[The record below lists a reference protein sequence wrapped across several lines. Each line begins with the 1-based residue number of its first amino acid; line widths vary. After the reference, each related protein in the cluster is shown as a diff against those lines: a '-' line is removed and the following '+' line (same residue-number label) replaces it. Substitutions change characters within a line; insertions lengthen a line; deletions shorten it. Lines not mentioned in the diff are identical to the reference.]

1 MSDELTNLTDMVNN
15 PQEPMIAPADIGLM
29 RVKTANEWME
39 EAASRPDPRPLWD
52 CLWNEGEVCCLFAD
66 SNLGKSLYAVQ
77 IANEIAK
84 TEKVVYFDFELSDK
98 QFQLRY
104 TDKQTNTLYQFPD
117 NFLRSEMNV
126 EQYCEGDF
134 EDEVL
139 KSIEQLAIQ
148 LSVKVLIIDN
158 LTWLCNTSEKGDSAG
173 ILMQNLMTLKKRHGW
188 SILVI
193 AHTPKRSLSSPIT
206 QNDLAGSKKLFNFF
220 DSVFAIGQSAQD
232 TELKYIKQLK
242 VRAGAFKYNAD
253 NVMSV
258 EIINDGAFTKFRTIG
273 YGAERKHL
281 QDLSDKDRDTQAQ
294 QVRELQA
301 KGKTY
306 REIGQELGISAA
318 KVCRLLK

>member
-15 PQEPMIAPADIGLM
+15 PQEPMNAPTDIGLM
-29 RVKTANEWME
+29 RVKTANEWMA

-84 TEKVVYFDFELSDK
+84 TEKIVYFDFELSDK

-104 TDKQTNTLYQFPD
+104 TDKKTNTLYQFPD

-258 EIINDGAFTKFRTIG
+258 EIVNERAFTQFRIVG

>member
-1 MSDELTNLTDMVNN
+1 MSDELTNLSDMVKN
-15 PQEPMIAPADIGLM
+15 PQEPINDPTEIGLM
-29 RVKTANEWME
+29 RVKTANEWMA

-84 TEKVVYFDFELSDK
+84 SEKVVYFDFELSDK

-104 TDKQTNTLYQFPD
+104 TDKQTNILYQFPD

-258 EIINDGAFTKFRTIG
+258 EIVNEGAFTQFRTIG
-273 YGAERKHL
+273 YGSERKHL
-281 QDLSDKDRDTQAQ
+281 QDLSDKDRDTQAK

>member
-1 MSDELTNLTDMVNN
+1 MSDELTNLSDMVNN
-15 PQEPMIAPADIGLM
+15 PQEPINDPTEIGLM
-29 RVKTANEWME
+29 RVKTANEWMA

-84 TEKVVYFDFELSDK
+84 SEKVVYFDFELSDK

-104 TDKQTNTLYQFPD
+104 TDKQTNILYQFPD

-258 EIINDGAFTKFRTIG
+258 EIVNEGAFTQFRTIG
-273 YGAERKHL
+273 YGSERKHL
-281 QDLSDKDRDTQAQ
+281 QDLSDKDRDTQAK